1 MLTVQE
7 LHIPIPNQRQS
18 KNISSGENIS
28 SGKNMGDHCLV
39 SQVDFDLACGEI
51 LAIIGPNGAG
61 KSSILKAIQGEL
73 AYSGEISLP
82 TLSSDPKLRAR
93 QMGVLPQQ
101 TQLNFPFTVAE
112 VVELGRI
119 PHATGKSKDLE
130 FVSQALE
137 LMDISHMA
145 NRDYTSLSGGEKQRV
160 QLARVFCQIWE
171 PEDQKSQRIL
181 LLDEPSSALD
191 LGHQHH
197 LMRAIRHFSDQNVAI
212 IVVMHDINLAARY
225 ADKMLAML
233 CSEQIAI
240 GRPEEVVNQ
249 PTMEKLFGLE
259 VEVLNS
265 QLNKHP
271 ILIGA

>member
-18 KNISSGENIS
+18 KNISSG
-28 SGKNMGDHCLV
+28 KNMGDQCLV

-145 NRDYTSLSGGEKQRV
+145 SRDYMSLSGGEKQRV

-171 PEDQKSQRIL
+171 PEDHKTQRSL

-197 LMRAIRHFSDQNVAI
+197 LMRAIRYFSNQNVAI

-259 VEVLNS
+259 VEVLNLS
-265 QLNKHP
+265 
-271 ILIGA
+271 LIHI